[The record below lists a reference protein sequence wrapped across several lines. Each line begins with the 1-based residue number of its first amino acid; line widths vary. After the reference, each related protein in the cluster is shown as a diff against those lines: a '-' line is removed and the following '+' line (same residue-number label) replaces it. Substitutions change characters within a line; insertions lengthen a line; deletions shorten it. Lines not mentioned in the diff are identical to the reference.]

1 MSDNI
6 QENDMEGI
14 LSSIKDILEED
25 EKQQQANMV
34 PVDSEADNILDE
46 VLDST
51 EIDDVLELSPDM
63 RVDNTIDDALIDVND
78 LLVNDNSFV
87 NADITN
93 EIPTADYVENIQ
105 VSDAEI
111 YTENAFSDENI
122 LTPNEPFFET
132 SAVEE
137 NTLMSEPFFETG
149 DNISVDSLLDNDSV
163 VEQTPDVFG
172 EIGNVKSDI
181 SIDELWDNNVEEPA
195 PIFEEPV
202 SYEEPAPI
210 FEESVAYEEP
220 APIFEEPVAY
230 EEPAVIEETAVYDPV
245 IEIEPVVE
253 DVVEEEKQDVS
264 SNIMSSFAK
273 MFSHENNNEVK
284 QVTLAGDTSKTLE
297 DLVVDAI
304 QKAIGKEISAKWNNG
319 VDFNGFVEAEIR
331 RQVET
336 WIANNMDNVIES
348 IVKKE
353 VERVIAKVSS

>member
-210 FEESVAYEEP
+210 FEEPVAYEEP
-220 APIFEEPVAY
+220 APIFEEP
-230 EEPAVIEETAVYDPV
+230 
-245 IEIEPVVE
+245 
-253 DVVEEEKQDVS
+253 
-264 SNIMSSFAK
+264 
-273 MFSHENNNEVK
+273 
-284 QVTLAGDTSKTLE
+284 
-297 DLVVDAI
+297 
-304 QKAIGKEISAKWNNG
+304 
-319 VDFNGFVEAEIR
+319 
-331 RQVET
+331 
-336 WIANNMDNVIES
+336 IA
-348 IVKKE
+348 
-353 VERVIAKVSS
+353 